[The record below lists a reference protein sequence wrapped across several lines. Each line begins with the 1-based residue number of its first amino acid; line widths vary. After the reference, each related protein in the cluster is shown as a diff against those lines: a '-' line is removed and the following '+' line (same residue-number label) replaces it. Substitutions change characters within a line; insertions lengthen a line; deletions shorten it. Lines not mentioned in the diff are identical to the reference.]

1 MFYEISSRRVVI
13 DRKGND
19 KSLTEHFIVDGVE
32 LFAEAEQKGL
42 ELYNGENDIVAIKRS
57 NLKEFVNK
65 RSSDDEKIYLATIET
80 SYIDDGGNELSS
92 KYVVALFATTTQSA
106 MVIALN
112 YLKGGLE
119 DMTLVGI
126 KKSKFVDLITN

>member
-19 KSLTEHFIVDGVE
+19 KSLTEHFIVDDVE

-65 RSSDDEKIYLATIET
+65 RRDDDEHIFIATIELI
-80 SYIDDGGNELSS
+80 SNDGKDNEN
-92 KYVVALFATTTQSA
+92 KTKFEVALFAYRVDNAMSIIMDYMKGITQDHSLIG
-106 MVIALN
+106 V
-112 YLKGGLE
+112 
-119 DMTLVGI
+119 
-126 KKSKFVDLITN
+126 KKSKFLDLIR

>member
-19 KSLTEHFIVDGVE
+19 KSLTEHFIVDDVE

-65 RSSDDEKIYLATIET
+65 RSNDDEKIFLATIEA

-92 KYVVALFATTTQSA
+92 KYEVALFATTTQSA
-106 MVIALN
+106 MAIVLN

-119 DMTLVGI
+119 DMTLAGI

>member
-42 ELYNGENDIVAIKRS
+42 ELYNGENDIVAVKRS
-57 NLKEFVNK
+57 NIYEIVNK
-65 RSSDDEKIYLATIET
+65 RNDDDERIYLASIE
-80 SYIDDGGNELSS
+80 SLFVDEEGNESTT
-92 KYVVALFATTTQSA
+92 KHIVALFATTLQSA
-106 MVIALN
+106 TTIALD
-112 YLKGGLE
+112 YMKQGIE
-119 DMTLVGI
+119 DMALVGI
-126 KKSKFVDLITN
+126 KKSKFEDIIK

>member
-57 NLKEFVNK
+57 NIYEIVNK
-65 RSSDDEKIYLATIET
+65 RKDDDERIYLASIE
-80 SYIDDGGNELSS
+80 SLFVDEEGNESTT
-92 KYVVALFATTTQSA
+92 KYVVALFATTLQSA
-106 MVIALN
+106 TTIALD
-112 YLKGGLE
+112 YMKQGLE
-119 DMTLVGI
+119 DMALVGI
-126 KKSKFVDLITN
+126 KKSKFEDIIK